1 MNIAPAY
8 YWMIEKCS
16 APNVGYSQTFRNQ
29 QTVDG
34 ITYYDCAS
42 MIWFA
47 LAAAGFDMVEAY
59 NATCG
64 NYYGNAFTTW
74 QMAGALA
81 FLGFQQKDLFGE
93 WLPGDILLRNN
104 HTEMVY
110 SAAGSGAGVTM
121 GAHTDEVPLAAQV
134 SINDFISGADAWQE
148 LWRLTKR
155 EEKEKSL
162 IPFLMGKI

>member
-8 YWMIEKCS
+8 YWMIEKCN
-16 APNVGYSQTFRNQ
+16 APDVGYSQAYRNQ
-29 QTVDG
+29 QMVDG

-47 LAAAGFDMVEAY
+47 LAAAGFDMIRAY
-59 NATCG
+59 NETVEP
-64 NYYGNAFTTW
+64 YYGNAFTTW
-74 QMAGALA
+74 QMPPVLNY
-81 FLGFQQKDLFGE
+81 LGFTRADLYGE

-121 GAHTDEVPLAAQV
+121 GAHTDEVPLTEQV
-134 SINDFISGADAWQE
+134 SINDFISGAYAWE
-148 LWRLTKR
+148 EIWRYNSNDKPR
-155 EEKEKSL
+155 SI
-162 IPFLMGKI
+162 IPVLMGGI

>member
-1 MNIAPAY
+1 MNIKPAY
-8 YWMIEKCS
+8 YWIIEKCA
-16 APNVGYSQTFRNQ
+16 APDVGYSQPYRNQ

-34 ITYYDCAS
+34 ITYYDCS
-42 MIWFA
+42 SLIWFA

-74 QMAGALA
+74 GMPGALA
-81 FLGFQQKDLFGE
+81 FLGFQKKDLSGE
-93 WLPGDILLRNN
+93 WQPGDILLRPD

-121 GAHTDEVPLAAQV
+121 GAHTDELPLPEQV
-134 SINDFISGADAWQE
+134 SINDFISGADAWSE
-148 LWRLTKR
+148 LWRYPEQQKQQSVTPILLR
-155 EEKEKSL
+155 
-162 IPFLMGKI
+162 

>member
-1 MNIAPAY
+1 MSILPAY
-8 YWMIEKCS
+8 NWMIEKCN

-74 QMAGALA
+74 QMPGALA
-81 FLGFQQKDLFGE
+81 FLGFQQKDLSGE

-121 GAHTDEVPLAAQV
+121 GAHTDEVPLPAQV

-148 LWRLTKR
+148 LWRLEPR